1 MAEGSSLVLM
11 HDAGPTGSPHLLT
24 ITPVD
29 DSCRRPRVLIS
40 LPVRY
45 ASVLAARGREAS
57 ARVSGGPGGAS
68 GVVPPVPFPNTVVKR
83 PSANDTAWATA
94 WDNRPVPG
102 PPLTLFYSICYMT
115 GRARMSLIA
124 RTAAR

>member
-11 HDAGPTGSPHLLT
+11 HDARPPGSPHSSS
-24 ITPVD
+24 P
-29 DSCRRPRVLIS
+29 S
-40 LPVRY
+40 
-45 ASVLAARGREAS
+45 G
-57 ARVSGGPGGAS
+57 GGPGGAS

-102 PPLTLFYSICYMT
+102 PPLTSFSQDCYSDRS
-115 GRARMSLIA
+115 GANVPHRAR
-124 RTAAR
+124 AASRVGGEG